1 MLREIYDYGN
11 KKAILSPSGFKL
23 KQVKAYISLDSKGNF
38 IGIDIGLKEKKMC
51 PDVGSLA
58 QGQYMCNIL
67 VEKAGI
73 ILLVDDSYKSKHDFF
88 ITALEKGSNYE
99 PLFNTCL
106 VSLKNEITRSLII
119 QSLETQKIKISDVI
133 GFKVNMFPIEESEN
147 YLEWWNSYRKT
158 LLQNKD
164 SEATNTMQRCF
175 ITGNICEPVKTV
187 PKINGLFSVGG
198 HSSGDSLICFDKD
211 AYRSYNLEQAE
222 NCPVSEEA
230 INKINFTLEKLIS
243 DAPTH
248 AGSKFVYWYKESLPC
263 DGNYDLL
270 STLKD
275 LAINENE
282 DLTVNTDIDGDDFE
296 QEITALI
303 NAKKLINSVKKG
315 EMPQQLLNRY
325 YILTLSGAGGRIMI
339 RNYMEGSYEELY
351 DSFKS
356 WFDDLTLVNAK
367 RPPKLTG
374 IYIRLLKYQK
384 SKIDLFKRISQELA
398 GLDNQIMYAILKN
411 TRLPDAVASRAL
423 NYIRSDLLS
432 NEDRKKSKSLDS
444 IACRI
449 LKVWLMRKEMFD
461 KKIRREDVIMK
472 EELNEENTNS
482 AYLAG
487 RMMAVYAKIQ
497 EDSLG
502 DVGAG
507 VVQRYYTSAS
517 TAPALVIGRLSAL
530 SQHHLGKLSKGKSI
544 YYTNI
549 LADIASKV
557 KNGFPRSM
565 NIEQQSLFALGYYQQ
580 IADLYKKKDKEE
592 NKEEAK

>member
-1 MLREIYDYGN
+1 MLKEIYNYGN
-11 KKAILSPSGFKL
+11 KKAVSSPIGFKL

-38 IGIDIGLKEKKMC
+38 IGVDLGSKEKKMC

-58 QGQYMCNIL
+58 QGPHMCNIL

-73 ILLVDDSYKSKHDFF
+73 ILLIDDSYKAKHDFF
-88 ITALEKGSNYE
+88 ANALEEGGNYE
-99 PLFNTCL
+99 PLFKTCL
-106 VSLKNEITRSLII
+106 VALKNEVTRNLII
-119 QSLETQKIKISDVI
+119 QSLEAQKIKIADVI
-133 GFKVNMFPIEESEN
+133 GFKVNMFSIEESEN
-147 YLEWWNSYRKT
+147 YLEWWNSYRRS
-158 LLQNKD
+158 LQQNKGSGAKN
-164 SEATNTMQRCF
+164 SEQRCF
-175 ITGNICEPVKTV
+175 ITGNFCEPIKTV

-211 AYRSYNLEQAE
+211 AYKSYNLNQAE

-230 INKINFTLEKLIS
+230 INKINFTLEKLLS
-243 DAPTH
+243 DAPIH
-248 AGSKFVYWYKESLPC
+248 AGSKFVYWYKEPLPSNQ
-263 DGNYDLL
+263 NYDLF
-270 STLKD
+270 STLK
-275 LAINENE
+275 AIDIINDE
-282 DLTVNTDIDGDDFE
+282 DSSKKTDTDEDDPE
-296 QEITALI
+296 QEIAALI

-325 YILTLSGAGGRIMI
+325 YVLTLSGSGGRIMI
-339 RNYMEGSYEELY
+339 RSYMEGSYEELY

-356 WFDDLTLVNAK
+356 WFDDLMLVNAK
-367 RPPKLTG
+367 KPPKLNG

-384 SKIDLFKRISQELA
+384 SEKDLFKRIYQELA

-411 TRLPDAVASRAL
+411 TCLPDAVASRAL
-423 NYIRSDLLS
+423 NYIRSDLL
-432 NEDRKKSKSLDS
+432 NDEDKKKSKSLDS
-444 IACRI
+444 LACRI
-449 LKVWLMRKEMFD
+449 LKVWLIRKEMSD
-461 KKIRREDVIMK
+461 KKIEREDVIMK
-472 EELNEENTNS
+472 EELNEENVNS

-502 DVGAG
+502 DIGAG
-507 VVQRYYTSAS
+507 VVQRFYTSAS

-530 SQHHLGKLSKGKSI
+530 SQHHLSKLSKGKSI

-592 NKEEAK
+592 NEEEVK